1 MASFLKHVLSHRD
14 YQLVRK
20 GYLTVSAYPQFYPI
34 CYFNAQRKLAGF
46 DVDLIKKFAKW
57 ANLKLKFKI
66 HQKFKNIWNAPSQ
79 GKSDVAIG
87 GIGITP
93 QRTKPGT
100 TWSIPYFY
108 VQRTAIYNP
117 RVYNPMTNGKSNAGE
132 KSRPVFGKWPR
143 STVMRATFG
152 STGQLDWKARRIP
165 GSLQDGKSDEQDIKD
180 LLDGKVQGVMRG
192 SFVAKAIIR
201 KHPNLR
207 MVPPWD
213 VAPSIVSTDGE
224 VFAFPVSIYSGLAQ
238 TLSAFIMF
246 MQQSGQLKQLSH
258 KHKI

>member
-14 YQLVRK
+14 YQLVRD

-46 DVDLIKKFAKW
+46 DVDLVKTFAKW
-57 ANLKLKFKI
+57 AKLKLKFKI
-66 HQKFKNIWNAPSQ
+66 HKKFKDIWNAPRQ
-79 GKSDVAIG
+79 GKSDMSIG

-100 TWSIPYFY
+100 EWSIPYFY

-117 RVYNPMTNGKSNAGE
+117 RVYNPMMNGSTTK
-132 KSRPVFGKWPR
+132 RPVFGKWPP

-152 STGQLDWKARRIP
+152 STGQLDWKARHIP
-165 GSLQDGKSDEQDIKD
+165 GSLQDGKSDEQDIRD
-180 LLDGKVQGVMRG
+180 LIDGKVQGVMRG
-192 SFVAKAIIR
+192 SFVAKAIVK

-213 VAPSIVSTDGE
+213 VAPSIVSADGE
-224 VFAFPVSIYSGLAQ
+224 VFAFPVSLGSGLAQ

-246 MQQSGQLKQLSH
+246 MQQSGQLKLLSR